1 MCTDVMGRGM
11 DIPDVHWVIQYDPPS
26 SARFVASSYNLA
38 IVSLFD
44 AQEISNVCCDT
55 DVVNF
60 VVCLFVFLI
69 GSAFFLLC
77 CAISVTKNV
86 LHSLVIVF
94 LLAATL
100 CIAVVV
106 PLASATQGTP
116 SCCCCQTS
124 NLTSSFWPST
134 KRSVAKRG
142 ALRRLCHVGF

>member
-38 IVSLFD
+38 IVCLFD
-44 AQEISNVCCDT
+44 AQKISNVCCNT
-55 DVVNF
+55 DVVNSVF
-60 VVCLFVFLI
+60 FFLI
-69 GSAFFLLC
+69 CSVFFLLC

-106 PLASATQGTP
+106 QPASATQGTP